1 MNVRFSLVWLLTVL
15 LVLLSPLS
23 HAETT
28 SRDRSFNLTF
38 NYTESDH
45 VRISFF
51 SHSRH
56 KGGNPYSRF
65 NEHQPGFMGEWA
77 PSRESPIRTFLGAVS
92 NSRDCSALFYG
103 VGLRSY
109 TPEFARVSFVAGL
122 DAAFV
127 YYCYNDLP
135 GYERVYQRLPEVLQ
149 RKAAPRLLEAEQ
161 GYYVAPL
168 PIATLGVRYRI
179 TDRAYL
185 GCDVRSLAGKANLF
199 GCGFSRSF

>member
-1 MNVRFSLVWLLTVL
+1 MFLYVTLHIAVSKSTKEEYALRRHRRHTPQWETCMNVRFSLVWLLTVL

-38 NYTESDH
+38 NYTGSNH

-103 VGLRSY
+103 VAPIPQSSHVFRLLRDSTLRSSI
-109 TPEFARVSFVAGL
+109 TATTTCPGTSGSTRDFLKSCREKLPL
-122 DAAFV
+122 D
-127 YYCYNDLP
+127 YSKLN
-135 GYERVYQRLPEVLQ
+135 R
-149 RKAAPRLLEAEQ
+149 
-161 GYYVAPL
+161 
-168 PIATLGVRYRI
+168 AT
-179 TDRAYL
+179 T
-185 GCDVRSLAGKANLF
+185 
-199 GCGFSRSF
+199 